1 MPRTEAALPGVPES
15 VIIPKDEGWRLF
27 LRTVVGRAYP
37 RVIGSSREKSW
48 IFFEILLPLLSVTA
62 YVLVY
67 RALGAPEAY
76 TGFVLLGGAMTAF
89 WANVLW
95 AMSSQLYWEKEQGN
109 LALFVMSPT
118 SLMAL
123 LLGMAIGGLLATTT
137 RALAIVIIGLV
148 LFQVRI
154 DLAQLPLLLAIFL
167 LTMTALYGMGMMLAS
182 VFLLLNR
189 EAWHLANLAQEPIYL
204 LSGFFFPVTAL
215 PYWLTVGSSI
225 IPLTLGMDA
234 MRQLLFPASALRG
247 FLPVTLELALVAV
260 LAVLYLAGARW
271 LLDVMERLA
280 IRDGRL
286 TESRK

>member
-1 MPRTEAALPGVPES
+1 MIAKEH
-15 VIIPKDEGWRLF
+15 GWRLF
-27 LRTVVGRAYP
+27 LRTVNGRAYP
-37 RVIGSSREKSW
+37 RWVGSMREKSW
-48 IFFEILLPLLSVTA
+48 IFFEIFLPLLTVMA
-62 YVLVY
+62 YVWVY

-109 LALFVMSPT
+109 LALYIMSPA

-123 LLGMAIGGLLATTT
+123 LLGMAVGGLLATTA
-137 RALAIVIIGLV
+137 RAAAIVLIGAV
-148 LFQVRI
+148 MFDITFDV
-154 DLAQLPLLLAIFL
+154 AALPLLLPIFL

-182 VFLLLNR
+182 IFLLLNR

-204 LSGFFFPVTAL
+204 LSGFFFPVSAL
-215 PYWLTVGSSI
+215 PVGLVGASSI

-234 MRQLLFPASALRG
+234 MRQVLFPGGSVRG
-247 FLPVTLELALVAV
+247 FLPVTTELAIVAI
-260 LAVLYLAGARW
+260 LAVVYLVGARW
-271 LLDVMERLA
+271 LLHYMERLA